1 MSKVFLK
8 GVTFEL
14 ISIGREGERE
24 DFPGQRGTA
33 YTKALGLTIIY
44 CVCRWATAVGESRGD
59 NGTRRGWGRR
69 QKPSVPSQRVG
80 HKNQNLLYMS
90 FDLCSLQKK

>member
-14 ISIGREGERE
+14 ISIGRGGERE

-33 YTKALGLTIIY
+33 YIKGPGTD
-44 CVCRWATAVGESRGD
+44 D
-59 NGTRRGWGRR
+59 NLLCL
-69 QKPSVPSQRVG
+69 PVG
-80 HKNQNLLYMS
+80 HCCWGKQRGQWDKAGLGTQAETKCALTKS
-90 FDLCSLQKK
+90 GSQESESSLHVF